1 MLRFYI
7 SEIDDWRIIPLLS
20 MLFLL
25 TWTIIWKPTAPLIS
39 VQVLFLVSGRMY
51 LKVQAPISKWSG
63 QTTDI
68 PHRFQRPRS
77 NVCFPAWSGDSNE
90 ALLACTVSSHGE
102 AIALRLILWQLSL
115 LWGHV
120 LSISPKHIITKSPER
135 LSTVQ
140 QSDRSRITLETNLWE
155 CLWGSLYTGLIRWED
170 PYWCGR
176 FILWLGI
183 LDWIKRRDQA
193 EPQHSSL
200 SASFRQKQYRRCLGP
215 FTRASLSQRTVAP
228 QTVSQNE
235 PLSCASILSQYL
247 ER

>member
-7 SEIDDWRIIPLLS
+7 SEIDDWTIIPLLS

-51 LKVQAPISKWSG
+51 LKVQAPISKWNG

-68 PHRFQRPRS
+68 PHRFQKQRS

-115 LWGHV
+115 LWGHA

-193 EPQHSSL
+193 EPQH
-200 SASFRQKQYRRCLGP
+200 
-215 FTRASLSQRTVAP
+215 
-228 QTVSQNE
+228 
-235 PLSCASILSQYL
+235 
-247 ER
+247 